1 MTRIQVIRTVAAAAI
16 AVGATPIF
24 AGLASAQPPKCEL
37 ATVASKVCP
46 NPGRAGQFDG
56 GDTRPASEVPG
67 SNGWGYEHE
76 VVDGKSTQKWGKK
89 GD

>member
-1 MTRIQVIRTVAAAAI
+1 MTRTKVIQGFVTAVITA
-16 AVGATPIF
+16 GATLVL
-24 AGLASAQPPKCEL
+24 AGPVSAQPPKCEL

-56 GDTRPASEVPG
+56 NDTRPSAEVPG
-67 SNGWGYEHE
+67 SNGWGYSHE
-76 VVDGKSTQKWGKK
+76 LVDGRSTQQWGKK